1 MENYVN
7 TSINIDLEEQSVDH
21 LIFSD
26 ILCDFLSNM
35 IVNIF
40 CFYANMFLFKLLI
53 LADSPSPPP
62 SAKMDI

>member
-7 TSINIDLEEQSVDH
+7 TRINIDLEEQSVEH
-21 LIFSD
+21 LIFSH

-53 LADSPSPPP
+53 
-62 SAKMDI
+62 K

>member
-40 CFYANMFLFKLLI
+40 CFYANIFLVKLLI
-53 LADSPSPPP
+53 
-62 SAKMDI
+62 K

>member
-7 TSINIDLEEQSVDH
+7 TSINIDLEEQSVEH
-21 LIFSD
+21 LIFSH

-40 CFYANMFLFKLLI
+40 CFYANKFFLNCLLNN
-53 LADSPSPPP
+53 
-62 SAKMDI
+62 